1 MYPFDD
7 ARMCFTEDIEDYD
20 FVDRLKNHPIVFN
33 EIVYDLTKM
42 KRTSNIIKVFERD
55 EKEKGIEVQAEVVAT
70 ITKVVDDAIVN
81 EVIIDLTNTAVMEEE
96 SSSNADKANKVVQ
109 RIYSSN
115 LRAIP
120 INYVAPSALTEDR
133 VQDMIS
139 QAMDT
144 FVERQRQE
152 NENFRFSMQNTTN
165 ARFTNL
171 GVVLL

>member
-1 MYPFDD
+1 MSD
-7 ARMCFTEDIEDYD
+7 
-20 FVDRLKNHPIVFN
+20 
-33 EIVYDLTKM
+33 
-42 KRTSNIIKVFERD
+42 
-55 EKEKGIEVQAEVVAT
+55 VV
-70 ITKVVDDAIVN
+70 VV
-81 EVIIDLTNTAVMEEE
+81 
-96 SSSNADKANKVVQ
+96 
-109 RIYSSN
+109 YSSN